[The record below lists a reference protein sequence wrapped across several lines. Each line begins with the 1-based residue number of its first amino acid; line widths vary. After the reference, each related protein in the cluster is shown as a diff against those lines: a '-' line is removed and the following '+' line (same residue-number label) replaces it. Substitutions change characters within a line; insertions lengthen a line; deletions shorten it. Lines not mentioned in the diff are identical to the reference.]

1 MVMTSLVPVSEVF
14 ATGAPVKKRYL
25 WSGEDRKNRAIVGGR
40 KDAYKLRP
48 KATVITGWGALA
60 HNGLDT
66 YVVASGTALFTT
78 PDLLVGTS
86 RSVSNPPTG
95 LGNLLHYKGSFFY
108 SYPAGGPS
116 LATAR
121 SADKGVTWAAYGA
134 AGGML
139 SVVGDLLYIVP
150 QPIGTS
156 PPATSSFSTTSD
168 PAVAPTARAFSR
180 SAYWTKV
187 VGNSTRQYCFGSPT
201 NSPTN
206 GTPWIWGEVS
216 TNGTS
221 FSQDTGFETLAAR
234 APMTLRNACSL
245 AAGRVMAY
253 GVSAAGLF
261 SLVADAAGVWSVG
274 AQIPGELGDGYRL
287 HSPGLVGTYSVG
299 ASSYTDA
306 DGITHV
312 LVIAQ
317 DAAGN
322 FMPRVACTVDGVEWW
337 FLPPHANLG
346 TSQPTAPLGVFSTI
360 GGLLLANYDAS
371 QLVEANPAAVEL
383 YYEV

>member
-1 MVMTSLVPVSEVF
+1 MTSLVPVSEVF

-25 WSGEDRKNRAIVGGR
+25 WSGEDRKSRAIVGGR

-78 PDLLVGTS
+78 PDLLVGTV
-86 RSVSNPPTG
+86 RSMGSTPISVG
-95 LGNLLHYKGSFFY
+95 ALIHYKGSFFY
-108 SYPAGGPS
+108 SFPVTTS
-116 LATAR
+116 QVQTMR
-121 SADKGVTWAAYGA
+121 STDKGVTWAAYLT
-134 AGGML
+134 GGGVL
-139 SVVGDLLYIVP
+139 CVVGDLLYIVP

-156 PPATSSFSTTSD
+156 PPPTASFHTTAD
-168 PAVAPTARAFSR
+168 PAVAATARAFSR

-187 VGNSTRQYCFGSPT
+187 VGNATRQYCFGSSL
-201 NSPTN
+201 NSSPN
-206 GTPWIWGEVS
+206 AMPWTLCEVA

-234 APMTLRNACSL
+234 APMTLRNACTL
-245 AAGRVMAY
+245 AGGRVMAY
-253 GVSAAGLF
+253 GVSTAGLF

-346 TSQPTAPLGVFSTI
+346 TSQPTTPLGVFSTI